1 MFVLMRKKCPQN
13 TGWVHIDWEKL
24 LSFPPNH
31 LHLPLSPVFVSNWR
45 LECHRRVKSRNVLL
59 EVMAETW
66 MSSLIAS
73 LMSRLICISPPTC
86 KTGCNIFLLPDVL
99 YLDTVGVCV
108 DVALASWAPLV
119 DMVHC
124 IRLRLKNW
132 VVVTNHLI
140 ILADTPVSPRPPS
153 SCQPWQTCRTCWQK
167 SSSLSPEYECCWEI
181 FDIDHHGTPSVLWFF
196 AGNGWSCSWQPG

>member
-1 MFVLMRKKCPQN
+1 MQDSWRIAKMVVTAGSIHRKRFQIRHQVVHWGKHRKRSRIRLRDDSVFIHTFKKTNPHSSVGWTMFVLMRKKCPQN

-86 KTGCNIFLLPDVL
+86 KTGCNMFLLPDVL
-99 YLDTVGVCV
+99 NLDTVGICV
-108 DVALASWAPLV
+108 DVALPSWAPLV

-124 IRLRLKNW
+124 IRLRL
-132 VVVTNHLI
+132 
-140 ILADTPVSPRPPS
+140 
-153 SCQPWQTCRTCWQK
+153 
-167 SSSLSPEYECCWEI
+167 E
-181 FDIDHHGTPSVLWFF
+181 
-196 AGNGWSCSWQPG
+196 